1 MMPPERQRGLR
12 IVAAGWAIFGIA
24 ALALDAGVVL
34 LGVWG
39 WFSMADALATD
50 RARTLAEL
58 GATFVV
64 LLVLAG
70 LAFLTAAG
78 LWRLRRWAWWS
89 AMGLQL
95 CLGAFLLVRLVA
107 TGALGFALL
116 IALPTVASWALIR
129 PESRRSLR

>member
-1 MMPPERQRGLR
+1 MTSPERLRGLR
-12 IVAAGWAIFGIA
+12 IVAAGWAILGIA
-24 ALALDAGVVL
+24 TLALDAGVVL

-50 RARTLAEL
+50 RARTLAQL
-58 GATFVV
+58 GATFAV

-78 LWRLRRWAWWS
+78 LWRLRRWAWRS

-95 CLGAFLLVRLVA
+95 CLVAFLLVRLVA
-107 TGALGFALL
+107 TGALGFVML
-116 IALPTVASWALIR
+116 IALPTVASWYLIR
-129 PESRRSLR
+129 PETRRSLR